1 MVIFSTKSN
10 IFEIKSFMF
19 ASMSISLHL
28 KIQYKLFSY
37 SYSERERWL
46 FERESDLYLSFIYNR
61 PFLHL
66 CLFLCTYYIGH
77 LLTCIQTRER
87 KERRKKE
94 RQIERERERE
104 IFRQTEYYC
113 RKSPLFSFK
122 PLNAI
127 EIVHIHEYLYNFPR
141 KVSVHYL

>member
-1 MVIFSTKSN
+1 M
-10 IFEIKSFMF
+10 
-19 ASMSISLHL
+19 
-28 KIQYKLFSY
+28 IQYALIIYSGHIFNQIKHIWNKIVHVCIYVYLIALKNSIQAIFLLLFR
-37 SYSERERWL
+37 ERERWL

-94 RQIERERERE
+94 RQIERESE

-113 RKSPLFSFK
+113 RKK
-122 PLNAI
+122 PFIFIQAI
-127 EIVHIHEYLYNFPR
+127 ECNRNCSHSWILV
-141 KVSVHYL
+141 